1 VRRTRTRGP
10 SAKIGLDD
18 DAVLAAIDA
27 GDGARAVAANIGIV
41 SKARNSGAKVCV
53 AFDVFPFGTHWQT
66 GVPSVRNQKKNDEK
80 NENVLV

>member
-10 SAKIGLDD
+10 SAKIGLYD

-41 SKARNSGAKVCV
+41 SKARNSGAKVCGRV
-53 AFDVFPFGTHWQT
+53 
-66 GVPSVRNQKKNDEK
+66 
-80 NENVLV
+80 